1 VATSAYMAATWLTAD
16 AARAGEE
23 ELVRAFRV
31 RALVT
36 GALAGALAL
45 AGLIVLRSDARPI
58 FDGLTSGA
66 GLGAV
71 IASALAG
78 AATLALVARGRFE
91 AARYSA
97 AVAVAA
103 VVAGWAIAQSPDL
116 LPGLSVDEAAASH
129 GTLVAL
135 VVAVPIGALI
145 LIPSLAWLFGLVLR
159 GRFDEQPEEPG
170 STMRAATGADVQ
182 PIGGRRVAAG
192 ALGRA
197 AVAVA
202 VVGGALML
210 AFDGGLGLAAG
221 VVLLLA
227 ACGLGAVAALPFVA
241 APEDQPS

>member
-1 VATSAYMAATWLTAD
+1 MAATWLTAD

-23 ELVRAFRV
+23 QLVRAFRV

-36 GALAGALAL
+36 GTLAGALAF

-66 GLGAV
+66 GLAAV
-71 IASALAG
+71 IASAVAG
-78 AATLALVARGRFE
+78 AATLALVARGNFE

-103 VVAGWAIAQSPDL
+103 IVAGWAIAQSPDL

-170 STMRAATGADVQ
+170 STMRAGAWVDVQ
-182 PIGGRRVAAG
+182 PTGGGQLPAA

-197 AVAVA
+197 AGAVA
-202 VVGGALML
+202 AVGVALML

-227 ACGLGAVAALPFVA
+227 ACALGAAAALPLA
-241 APEDQPS
+241 AAREDQPS